1 MKISPSRMMYP
12 IAIASVS
19 CSFIYEPIG
28 PYAAWYVTQ
37 NGYMES
43 YGWTATQ
50 LNMWS
55 ETSVLL
61 PVGLM
66 TILLAIFV
74 VPRFLPDEPDVP
86 TTMVAGR
93 ALKKQEPLSPVREF
107 LGYGI
112 FIAGIVCLMLGFS
125 SWKVTLIGA
134 IAVVFSG
141 VLTEREA
148 IDNMNMST
156 VLLYVGVTVLGEG
169 LSQTGAA
176 EMLGNWIAG
185 VLSGVSNGYVIGAA
199 FYIVAFIMTS
209 LLYNRA
215 VTTVLV
221 PLTVITCGSMG
232 CDPRGPII
240 LCALASMSSL
250 ITPLSTA
257 VVPMAMNAGGYSAKT
272 VFKVG
277 LIPRHP
283 ARCAGRADCDDSVPG
298 VRLIQTSCKKFE
310 MRCPCGQRIFLRP
323 EAKGTRAQKADAPR
337 RQSWYTGIKRG
348 GCPGGAHE
356 RPQFA
361 KSGFEKED
369 GYDGFGIFG
378 AARFAR
384 PAPLG
389 GRGRR
394 GPEDRSRDGGGH
406 PGRCTAAEG
415 RRAGADHRLYAGA
428 AGDHPAGFSARAA
441 KSRCGR
447 AGHSGKTLS
456 AQHPGGRAGAGG

>member
-1 MKISPSRMMYP
+1 
-12 IAIASVS
+12 
-19 CSFIYEPIG
+19 
-28 PYAAWYVTQ
+28 
-37 NGYMES
+37 
-43 YGWTATQ
+43 
-50 LNMWS
+50 
-55 ETSVLL
+55 
-61 PVGLM
+61 
-66 TILLAIFV
+66 
-74 VPRFLPDEPDVP
+74 
-86 TTMVAGR
+86 MVAGR

-112 FIAGIVCLMLGFS
+112 FIAVIVCLMLGFS

-199 FYIVAFIMTS
+199 FYIVAYIMTS

-277 LIPRHP
+277 LIPGILRGALGVLIAMTLFP
-283 ARCAGRADCDDSVPG
+283 A
-298 VRLIQTSCKKFE
+298 
-310 MRCPCGQRIFLRP
+310 
-323 EAKGTRAQKADAPR
+323 
-337 RQSWYTGIKRG
+337 
-348 GCPGGAHE
+348 
-356 RPQFA
+356 
-361 KSGFEKED
+361 
-369 GYDGFGIFG
+369 FG
-378 AARFAR
+378 
-384 PAPLG
+384 
-389 GRGRR
+389 
-394 GPEDRSRDGGGH
+394 
-406 PGRCTAAEG
+406 
-415 RRAGADHRLYAGA
+415 
-428 AGDHPAGFSARAA
+428 
-441 KSRCGR
+441 
-447 AGHSGKTLS
+447 
-456 AQHPGGRAGAGG
+456 

>member
-1 MKISPSRMMYP
+1 MSTMTICLIIFALMVIGFFIKQLPMSFTSMAVLVALVLTGCVEAKTALGAFGSSTVVTMVSMFIVAAGLSRTQMINHLSKLLLKVTGGSFTKVLASYVVVTCILGQFIPSIVALFALMCPLVQNMCEEMKISPSKMMYP

-19 CSFIYEPIG
+19 CSFIIEPIG

-112 FIAGIVCLMLGFS
+112 FVVVIVCLMLGFS

-176 EMLGNWIAG
+176 EMLGNWIANA
-185 VLSGVSNGYVIGAA
+185 LSGVSNGYVIGAA
-199 FYIVAFIMTS
+199 FYIVAYIMTS

-272 VFKVG
+272 VFKAG
-277 LIPRHP
+277 LIPGILRGALGVLIAMTLFP
-283 ARCAGRADCDDSVPG
+283 A
-298 VRLIQTSCKKFE
+298 
-310 MRCPCGQRIFLRP
+310 
-323 EAKGTRAQKADAPR
+323 
-337 RQSWYTGIKRG
+337 
-348 GCPGGAHE
+348 
-356 RPQFA
+356 
-361 KSGFEKED
+361 
-369 GYDGFGIFG
+369 
-378 AARFAR
+378 
-384 PAPLG
+384 
-389 GRGRR
+389 
-394 GPEDRSRDGGGH
+394 
-406 PGRCTAAEG
+406 
-415 RRAGADHRLYAGA
+415 
-428 AGDHPAGFSARAA
+428 FS
-441 KSRCGR
+441 
-447 AGHSGKTLS
+447 
-456 AQHPGGRAGAGG
+456 

>member
-1 MKISPSRMMYP
+1 
-12 IAIASVS
+12 
-19 CSFIYEPIG
+19 
-28 PYAAWYVTQ
+28 
-37 NGYMES
+37 MES

-112 FIAGIVCLMLGFS
+112 FVVVIVCLMLGFS

-176 EMLGNWIAG
+176 EMLGNWIANA
-185 VLSGVSNGYVIGAA
+185 LSGVSNGYVIGAA
-199 FYIVAFIMTS
+199 FYIVAYIMTS

-272 VFKVG
+272 VFKAG
-277 LIPRHP
+277 LIPGILRGALGVLIAMTLFP
-283 ARCAGRADCDDSVPG
+283 A
-298 VRLIQTSCKKFE
+298 
-310 MRCPCGQRIFLRP
+310 
-323 EAKGTRAQKADAPR
+323 
-337 RQSWYTGIKRG
+337 
-348 GCPGGAHE
+348 
-356 RPQFA
+356 
-361 KSGFEKED
+361 
-369 GYDGFGIFG
+369 FG
-378 AARFAR
+378 
-384 PAPLG
+384 
-389 GRGRR
+389 
-394 GPEDRSRDGGGH
+394 
-406 PGRCTAAEG
+406 
-415 RRAGADHRLYAGA
+415 
-428 AGDHPAGFSARAA
+428 
-441 KSRCGR
+441 
-447 AGHSGKTLS
+447 
-456 AQHPGGRAGAGG
+456 

>member
-1 MKISPSRMMYP
+1 MSTMTICLIIFALMVIGFFIKQLPMSFTSMAVLVALVLTGCVEAKTALGAFGSSTVVTMVSMFIVAAGLSRTQMINHLSKLLLKVTGGSFTKVLASYVVVTCILGQFIPSIVALFALVCPLVQNMCEEMDISPSKMMYP

-19 CSFIYEPIG
+19 CSFIIEPIG

-112 FIAGIVCLMLGFS
+112 FVVVIVCLMLGFS

-176 EMLGNWIAG
+176 EMLGNWIANA
-185 VLSGVSNGYVIGAA
+185 LSGVSNGYVIGAA
-199 FYIVAFIMTS
+199 FYIVAYIMTS

-215 VTTVLV
+215 VRG
-221 PLTVITCGSMG
+221 LT
-232 CDPRGPII
+232 
-240 LCALASMSSL
+240 
-250 ITPLSTA
+250 
-257 VVPMAMNAGGYSAKT
+257 
-272 VFKVG
+272 
-277 LIPRHP
+277 
-283 ARCAGRADCDDSVPG
+283 GR
-298 VRLIQTSCKKFE
+298 
-310 MRCPCGQRIFLRP
+310 
-323 EAKGTRAQKADAPR
+323 
-337 RQSWYTGIKRG
+337 
-348 GCPGGAHE
+348 
-356 RPQFA
+356 
-361 KSGFEKED
+361 
-369 GYDGFGIFG
+369 
-378 AARFAR
+378 
-384 PAPLG
+384 
-389 GRGRR
+389 
-394 GPEDRSRDGGGH
+394 
-406 PGRCTAAEG
+406 
-415 RRAGADHRLYAGA
+415 
-428 AGDHPAGFSARAA
+428 
-441 KSRCGR
+441 
-447 AGHSGKTLS
+447 
-456 AQHPGGRAGAGG
+456 

>member
-1 MKISPSRMMYP
+1 MSTMTICLIIFALMVIGFFIKQLPMSFTSMAVLVALVLTGCVEAKTALGAFGNSTVVTMVSMFIVAAGLSRTQMINHLSKLLLKVTGGSFTKVLASYVVVTCILGQFIPSIVALFALVCPLVQNMCEEMKISPAKMMYP

-19 CSFIYEPIG
+19 CSFIIEPIG

-112 FIAGIVCLMLGFS
+112 FVAVIVCLMLGFS

-185 VLSGVSNGYVIGAA
+185 VLSGVNNG
-199 FYIVAFIMTS
+199 
-209 LLYNRA
+209 
-215 VTTVLV
+215 
-221 PLTVITCGSMG
+221 
-232 CDPRGPII
+232 
-240 LCALASMSSL
+240 
-250 ITPLSTA
+250 
-257 VVPMAMNAGGYSAKT
+257 
-272 VFKVG
+272 
-277 LIPRHP
+277 
-283 ARCAGRADCDDSVPG
+283 
-298 VRLIQTSCKKFE
+298 
-310 MRCPCGQRIFLRP
+310 
-323 EAKGTRAQKADAPR
+323 
-337 RQSWYTGIKRG
+337 
-348 GCPGGAHE
+348 
-356 RPQFA
+356 
-361 KSGFEKED
+361 
-369 GYDGFGIFG
+369 
-378 AARFAR
+378 
-384 PAPLG
+384 
-389 GRGRR
+389 
-394 GPEDRSRDGGGH
+394 
-406 PGRCTAAEG
+406 
-415 RRAGADHRLYAGA
+415 
-428 AGDHPAGFSARAA
+428 
-441 KSRCGR
+441 
-447 AGHSGKTLS
+447 
-456 AQHPGGRAGAGG
+456 

>member
-1 MKISPSRMMYP
+1 MTICLIIFALMVIGFFIKQLPMSFTSMAVLVALVLTGCVEAKTALGAFGNSTVVTMVSMFIVAAGLSRTQMINHLSKLLLKVTGGSFTKVLASYVVVTCILGQFIPSIVALFALVCPLVQNMCEEMKISPSKMMYP

-19 CSFIYEPIG
+19 CSFIIEPIG

-112 FIAGIVCLMLGFS
+112 FVAVIVCLMLGFS

-176 EMLGNWIAG
+176 EMLGNC
-185 VLSGVSNGYVIGAA
+185 YVIGAA
-199 FYIVAFIMTS
+199 FYIVAYIMTS

-272 VFKVG
+272 VFKAG
-277 LIPRHP
+277 LIPGILRGALGVLIAMTLFP
-283 ARCAGRADCDDSVPG
+283 A
-298 VRLIQTSCKKFE
+298 
-310 MRCPCGQRIFLRP
+310 
-323 EAKGTRAQKADAPR
+323 
-337 RQSWYTGIKRG
+337 
-348 GCPGGAHE
+348 
-356 RPQFA
+356 
-361 KSGFEKED
+361 
-369 GYDGFGIFG
+369 FG
-378 AARFAR
+378 
-384 PAPLG
+384 
-389 GRGRR
+389 
-394 GPEDRSRDGGGH
+394 
-406 PGRCTAAEG
+406 
-415 RRAGADHRLYAGA
+415 
-428 AGDHPAGFSARAA
+428 
-441 KSRCGR
+441 
-447 AGHSGKTLS
+447 
-456 AQHPGGRAGAGG
+456 

>member
-1 MKISPSRMMYP
+1 MSTMTICLIIFALMVIGFFIKQLPMSFTSMAVLVALVLTGCVEAKTALGAFGNSTVVTMVSMFIVAAGLSRTQMINHLSKLLLKVTGGSFTKVLASYVVVTCILGQFIPSIVALFALVCPLVQNMCEEMKISPSKMMYP

-19 CSFIYEPIG
+19 CSFIIEPIG

-112 FIAGIVCLMLGFS
+112 FVAVIVCLMLGFS

-176 EMLGNWIAG
+176 
-185 VLSGVSNGYVIGAA
+185 
-199 FYIVAFIMTS
+199 FYIVAYIMTS

-272 VFKVG
+272 VFKAG
-277 LIPRHP
+277 LIPGILRGALGVLIAMTLFP
-283 ARCAGRADCDDSVPG
+283 A
-298 VRLIQTSCKKFE
+298 
-310 MRCPCGQRIFLRP
+310 
-323 EAKGTRAQKADAPR
+323 
-337 RQSWYTGIKRG
+337 
-348 GCPGGAHE
+348 
-356 RPQFA
+356 
-361 KSGFEKED
+361 
-369 GYDGFGIFG
+369 FG
-378 AARFAR
+378 
-384 PAPLG
+384 
-389 GRGRR
+389 
-394 GPEDRSRDGGGH
+394 
-406 PGRCTAAEG
+406 
-415 RRAGADHRLYAGA
+415 
-428 AGDHPAGFSARAA
+428 
-441 KSRCGR
+441 
-447 AGHSGKTLS
+447 
-456 AQHPGGRAGAGG
+456 